1 MKAALVALFKTGM
14 TIEQVM
20 AVHPDVSK
28 GTLVAI
34 KANVT
39 RGAYK

>member
-1 MKAALVALFKTGM
+1 VKTALVALFKPGL

-20 AVHPDVSK
+20 AEHPDVSK
-28 GTLVAI
+28 GTLVAV